1 MSLIQS
7 FWSEP
12 AKWNR
17 WGIGKQ
23 VEANLWIAALSCVY
37 AKKIGA
43 PLIMHTDDFGKE
55 LLKHLPYTDLRLTL
69 NQIPKETPPGQ
80 WAISKMYAQMNSKL
94 GDIHID
100 NDVFI
105 KKKSLYDNMS
115 NSRYDLIIQSIE
127 KANGDLYKYPCSL
140 LKNIPDL
147 PLDLDFPLA
156 YNCGVVGFKNKEL
169 KDRYLHDYFK
179 FYELVT
185 KNDKVLSLM
194 HENKQYTLELLIEQ
208 QHLFELASNN
218 QVLAVLLD
226 RSNADEIGYQHL
238 IGHNKYLLVNK
249 VKQVLQKLAPDIY
262 EKTKSLIEAYGKE
275 DSAT

>member
-23 VEANLWIAALSCVY
+23 LEANLWIAALSCVY

-69 NQIPKETPPGQ
+69 NQIPKDTPPGQ
-80 WAISKMYAQMNSKL
+80 WAIGKMYAQMNSKL

-105 KKKSLYDNMS
+105 KKKSLYDSMS
-115 NSRYDLIIQSIE
+115 NSKYDLIVQS
-127 KANGDLYKYPCSL
+127 
-140 LKNIPDL
+140 
-147 PLDLDFPLA
+147 
-156 YNCGVVGFKNKEL
+156 
-169 KDRYLHDYFK
+169 
-179 FYELVT
+179 
-185 KNDKVLSLM
+185 
-194 HENKQYTLELLIEQ
+194 
-208 QHLFELASNN
+208 FE
-218 QVLAVLLD
+218 
-226 RSNADEIGYQHL
+226 
-238 IGHNKYLLVNK
+238 
-249 VKQVLQKLAPDIY
+249 
-262 EKTKSLIEAYGKE
+262 
-275 DSAT
+275 